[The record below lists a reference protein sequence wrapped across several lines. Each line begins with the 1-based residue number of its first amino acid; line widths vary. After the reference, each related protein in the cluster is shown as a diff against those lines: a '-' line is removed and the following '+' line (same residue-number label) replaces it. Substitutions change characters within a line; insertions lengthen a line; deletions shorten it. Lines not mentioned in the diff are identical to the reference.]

1 MTKKLTRCVWG
12 FRGEFRGGLRGDG
25 GHRQEEAISMFRE
38 SLDKPGFFR
47 RVAQSI
53 SQLLDRGVQAVIEGT
68 ECVLR
73 PKSLTQL
80 VSRNDFAGVLQQ
92 QRKQPERL
100 FLQLYLDAFLVQLSR
115 TEINSKVA
123 EAHEPPAWSGSIH
136 RRSEWMGAVYHV
148 EGKKNIRC
156 SRVARQRNFSGSPP
170 D

>member
-1 MTKKLTRCVWG
+1 
-12 FRGEFRGGLRGDG
+12 
-25 GHRQEEAISMFRE
+25 MFRE
-38 SLDKPGFFR
+38 GLDKPGLVR
-47 RVAQSI
+47 RVVQRI
-53 SQLLDRGVQAVIEGT
+53 SKFFDRGVQAVIEGT
-68 ECVLR
+68 EGVLG

-80 VSRNDFAGVLQQ
+80 VPGNDFAGVLQQ
-92 QRKQPERL
+92 HYHQPERL
-100 FLQLYLDAFLVQLSR
+100 FLELYLYAFLVQLSR

-123 EAHEPPAWSGSIH
+123 EAYEPPAWSGSIH